1 MKASGSCKIQ
11 VAIMGKLKKTLS
23 IIALLF
29 VFIPFTGVQA
39 GEADVV
45 NVVVKQ
51 IGERAY
57 HFDVSV
63 AHADTGWDHYADK
76 WEVVAPD
83 GTILGT
89 RILHHPHVNE
99 QPFTRSLSN
108 VAIPA
113 NINRVIIRAHDSV
126 HAYGGRTMR
135 VELP

>member
-1 MKASGSCKIQ
+1 MRR
-11 VAIMGKLKKTLS
+11 TFS

-51 IGERAY
+51 TGERAY
-57 HFDVSV
+57 HFSVSV
-63 AHADTGWDHYADK
+63 AHADTGWDHYADN

-99 QPFTRSLSN
+99 QPFTRSLSD
-108 VAIPA
+108 VKVPA
-113 NINRVIIRAHDSV
+113 GIDLVTIRAHDSV
-126 HAYGGRTMR
+126 HEYGGKTMQ

>member
-1 MKASGSCKIQ
+1 MQ
-11 VAIMGKLKKTLS
+11 RMFS

-51 IGERAY
+51 TGERAY
-57 HFDVSV
+57 HFSVSV
-63 AHADTGWDHYADK
+63 AHADTGWDHYADN

-99 QPFTRSLSN
+99 QPFTRSLSD
-108 VAIPA
+108 VKVPA
-113 NINRVIIRAHDSV
+113 GIDHVTIRAHDSV
-126 HAYGGRTMR
+126 HEYGGKTLQI
-135 VELP
+135 ELP

>member
-1 MKASGSCKIQ
+1 MKQ
-11 VAIMGKLKKTLS
+11 MLS
-23 IIALLF
+23 IIVLLF
-29 VFIPFTGVQA
+29 VFMPFSGVQA

-51 IGERAY
+51 TGERAY
-57 HFDVSV
+57 HFSASV

-83 GTILGT
+83 GTILGA

-113 NINRVIIRAHDSV
+113 NIDRVIVRAHDSV
-126 HAYGGRTMR
+126 HEYGGKTMQ